1 MGNREIVARECDRAN
16 MVRRVCMA
24 SVDDRT
30 FFHEISGPL
39 MISGLPAGEIT
50 LVGDLICEY
59 AARND
64 MPTVVLTG
72 RPEILGY
79 LQELRE
85 EGSLPG
91 TMISSPASR
100 NYHPMYGLSRK
111 QILQLFRRAGEEAG
125 YGARFDDILP
135 YAEAAIT
142 AAASRYP
149 ASLPAI
155 HALLEHDD
163 DFIVSLAIRMGL
175 PGVTANSVAGNYQAG
190 VMFRRIIELLEE
202 TLEGIAVSD
211 SETKYNLQSGSMGN
225 LSVMAVYQISNHQS
239 LMNAYLREEIF
250 STLKRVPKLRV
261 ILNEVAFCDDSDELL
276 VELFR
281 WKRQGRVELIAVS
294 ENVKEMLWDTS
305 LNFGNICLFLHENPE
320 VTETLSREI
329 FGTYPYHYPTL
340 AVGHPPVLLFSFR
353 REEHWAIA
361 TEERL
366 RIRCEDLYETQRMLC
381 RTGEKMAI
389 KIMGK
394 SMIYTVPV
402 RKFLPE
408 ACGNQYPAAVR
419 SGY

>member
-30 FFHEISGPL
+30 FFHEIRGPL

-155 HALLEHDD
+155 HALLEQFQALDGRSKVLFVQGLSKRSATEGRSD
-163 DFIVSLAIRMGL
+163 RSRIAPSGDLDAACSAWREELDFWAQQGK
-175 PGVTANSVAGNYQAG
+175 P
-190 VMFRRIIELLEE
+190 VMFTEYGAD
-202 TLEGIAVSD
+202 TVEG
-211 SETKYNLQSGSMGN
+211 L
-225 LSVMAVYQISNHQS
+225 
-239 LMNAYLREEIF
+239 
-250 STLKRVPKLRV
+250 
-261 ILNEVAFCDDSDELL
+261 
-276 VELFR
+276 
-281 WKRQGRVELIAVS
+281 
-294 ENVKEMLWDTS
+294 
-305 LNFGNICLFLHENPE
+305 
-320 VTETLSREI
+320 
-329 FGTYPYHYPTL
+329 
-340 AVGHPPVLLFSFR
+340 
-353 REEHWAIA
+353 
-361 TEERL
+361 
-366 RIRCEDLYETQRMLC
+366 
-381 RTGEKMAI
+381 
-389 KIMGK
+389 
-394 SMIYTVPV
+394 
-402 RKFLPE
+402 
-408 ACGNQYPAAVR
+408 
-419 SGY
+419 